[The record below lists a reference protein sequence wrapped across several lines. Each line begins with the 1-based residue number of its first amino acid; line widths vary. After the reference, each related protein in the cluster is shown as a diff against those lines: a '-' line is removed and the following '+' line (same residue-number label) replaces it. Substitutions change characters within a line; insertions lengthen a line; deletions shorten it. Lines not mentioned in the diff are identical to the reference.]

1 MSWKIYNIIYK
12 VVNSLRQLFVRG
24 CVTPDGQKNILLNV
38 FDTFLNLRNN
48 TPDSETWKYL
58 TGNYVDAI
66 SLSHIVSGKGGTP
79 FAICI
84 VNILFSK
91 FIAMLTKKD
100 LIRHIVKHEYH
111 DMGKKTTVCLL
122 TLDNGFEVVGTS
134 SCIDPKNYDQRTGAA
149 IAYENAVEKLWEL
162 YWFLEHEKKDEP
174 VTSTY
179 TLGGIADSYPRTG
192 DCYPTIDG
200 SSRAM
205 FNEDN
210 WGLNY
215 CNNK

>member
-1 MSWKIYNIIYK
+1 MCLAHFWIYEK
-12 VVNSLRQLFVRG
+12 V
-24 CVTPDGQKNILLNV
+24 P
-38 FDTFLNLRNN
+38 
-48 TPDSETWKYL
+48 PDSETWKYRK
-58 TGNYVDAI
+58 GNYVDAI
-66 SLSHIVSGKGGTP
+66 SLSHIVSGKDGIP

-91 FIAMLTKKD
+91 FIVMLTKKD

-134 SCIDPKNYDQRTGAA
+134 SCIDPKDYDQRTGAA

-174 VTSTY
+174 VIASTF
-179 TLGGIADSYPRTG
+179 TLREPKVG
-192 DCYPTIDG
+192 DCYPTPEVPG
-200 SSRAM
+200 
-205 FNEDN
+205 FT
-210 WGLNY
+210 Y